1 MRYVVPN
8 ARKKTAE
15 PIAALIG
22 KTIDPVI
29 RARGLARADLIAWW
43 PEIVGAAYADVTVPD
58 RIRWPKDGSPAVL
71 FVRCDPAS
79 ALPLEYERENV
90 RQRLNGFL
98 GFPAIG
104 EVRILQFPLRR
115 DQPKTDDIPDPDPK
129 RAEALAR
136 RIGDADD
143 PLNAAL
149 LRLGLQILARS

>member
-1 MRYVVPN
+1 MTASQRKSP
-8 ARKKTAE
+8 AR

-29 RARGLARADLIAWW
+29 RKRGLARADLLAWW
-43 PEIVGAAYADVTVPD
+43 PEIVGADYADVTVPD

-71 FVRCDPAS
+71 FVRCDPAH
-79 ALPLEYERENV
+79 ALPLEYERETV

-104 EVRILQFPLRR
+104 EVRILQHPLRKPA
-115 DQPKTDDIPDPDPK
+115 DAGDKPAEPDPH
-129 RAEALAR
+129 RVEALAER
-136 RIGDADD
+136 LCDVDE

-149 LRLGLQILARS
+149 LELGRRIIARS